1 MFAIKCSTSKQ
12 VITVSKMKLGLF
24 IFPILVF
31 FISVFAVGA
40 SPAAD
45 DEAQML
51 AEMMEQLAQ
60 DEAPARHERSSD
72 FWGRRGGKPKKP
84 WWWQGLPGIPWG

>member
-1 MFAIKCSTSKQ
+1 
-12 VITVSKMKLGLF
+12 MKLGLF
-24 IFPILVF
+24 FFPLLLLSIF
-31 FISVFAVGA
+31 VFAVGA

-60 DEAPARHERSSD
+60 DEAPARHERSSE
-72 FWGRRGGKPKKP
+72 FWGGRRGGGGGGRGWRPTYRPNKPRP
-84 WWWQGLPGIPWG
+84 WWRG